1 MPTPPEKRYPV
12 ASARELHLNINLL
25 SGGAHHGAWRH
36 PGVDPLAFIHVDR
49 YVESARIA
57 ERGKFDA
64 VFLGDV
70 PGIAED
76 IAYRPQFNGLEPT
89 LVLTAIARATERI
102 GLIATASTS
111 YNEPYNIARRF
122 QALDLIS
129 RGRAGWN
136 AVTTATPAV
145 SLNFARTLPDRD
157 ERYSRAREFIDVVLE
172 LWRTWDPEALLVD
185 VEGGRF
191 IDTDRLPPIAHQG
204 EHFSVL
210 GPFCLPPSPQ
220 GHPVIVQAGGS
231 EYGREVAGRTGE
243 AVFASGTDPRNARA
257 YADELRRQV
266 AAHGRDPRRLVIL
279 PGLVTT
285 IGGTEQEAR
294 RRRHELDQ
302 LDLESGG
309 APNGHL
315 TVVGTPEQVADT
327 IQLWF
332 ETGAADGFN
341 LMPDVLTDGLPAF
354 VDQVI
359 PILQQRG
366 LFRTEYRGTTLRDH
380 YGLPLPPHVANIG
393 ASATAVTVG

>member
-1 MPTPPEKRYPV
+1 VP
-12 ASARELHLNINLL
+12 SDRELHLNINLL

-70 PGIAED
+70 PGIAEN
-76 IAYRPQFNGLEPT
+76 IVYRPQFNGLEPT

-129 RGRAGWN
+129 HGRAGWN
-136 AVTTATPAV
+136 AVTTATPGV
-145 SLNFARTLPDRD
+145 SRNFVRTLPERD
-157 ERYSRAREFIDVVLE
+157 ERYSRAREFIDVVLR
-172 LWRTWDPEALLVD
+172 LWNSWEPEALLVD
-185 VEGGRF
+185 VAGGQF
-191 IDTDRLPPIAHQG
+191 LDPDRLRPIAHEG

-210 GPFCLPPSPQ
+210 GPFCLPPSAQ

-231 EYGREVAGRTGE
+231 QYGQELAGRTGE
-243 AVFASGTDPRNARA
+243 AVFASGTDLGVARA
-257 YADELRRQV
+257 YARELRHQV

-285 IGGTEQEAR
+285 IGGTEEEAR
-294 RRRHELDQ
+294 RRRRELDQ

-332 ETGAADGFN
+332 EAEAADGFN
-341 LMPDVLTDGLPAF
+341 LMPDVLADGLPAF
-354 VDQVI
+354 VDHVV
-359 PILQQRG
+359 PILQRRG
-366 LFRTEYRGTTLRDH
+366 LFRTEYRGTTLREH
-380 YGLPLPPHVANIG
+380 YGLPRPARLPAAEQSAVAP
-393 ASATAVTVG
+393 V

>member
-1 MPTPPEKRYPV
+1 VPT
-12 ASARELHLNINLL
+12 ARELHLNINLL

-36 PGVDPLAFIHVDR
+36 PGVDPLAFVHVER

-70 PGIAED
+70 PGIAEN
-76 IAYRPQFNGLEPT
+76 IVFRPQFNGLEPT

-129 RGRAGWN
+129 QGRAGWN
-136 AVTTATPAV
+136 AVTTATPGV
-145 SLNFARTLPDRD
+145 SRNFARTLPERA
-157 ERYSRAREFIDVVLE
+157 ERYGRAREFIEVALR
-172 LWRTWDPEALLVD
+172 LWDSWEPEALLVD
-185 VEGGRF
+185 VEAGQF
-191 IDTDRLPPIAHQG
+191 IDPERLRPIAHEG
-204 EHFSVL
+204 EYFSVL
-210 GPFCLPPSPQ
+210 GPFCLPPSLQ
-220 GHPVIVQAGGS
+220 GHPVIVHAGGS
-231 EYGREVAGRTGE
+231 EYSIDMVGRTGE
-243 AVFASGTDPRNARA
+243 AVFASGTDLGAARA
-257 YADELRRQV
+257 YARELRRRV
-266 AAHGRDPRRLVIL
+266 AAYGRDPQHLVIL

-294 RRRHELDQ
+294 RRRRELDE

-315 TVVGTPEQVADT
+315 TVVGTPEQVADA

-332 ETGAADGFN
+332 EAGGADGFN
-341 LMPDVLTDGLPAF
+341 LMPDVLADGLPAF
-354 VDQVI
+354 VEHVV
-359 PILQQRG
+359 PVLQQRG
-366 LFRTEYRGTTLRDH
+366 LFRTEYRGTTLREH
-380 YGLPLPPHVANIG
+380 YGLPLPARLPREDEAAVAP
-393 ASATAVTVG
+393 V